1 MGGGGNGAVTADGYE
16 VFLGGD
22 ENVLKRTVSD
32 GGTTLN
38 RLKVTGSYTS
48 TGRIVPNVNYTST
61 ERLLKATR
69 TPAANCKPAS
79 CPTHPLPTVVW
90 PHWPSVCSF
99 NKLSSRLRPLR
110 WLFPESDTV
119 PPSPSLLA
127 PFHAGVTAPE
137 GFSDTLPESPARSL
151 PSALCC
157 FFFFHSQHLM
167 LYETLCIC

>member
-1 MGGGGNGAVTADGYE
+1 MTADGYE

-48 TGRIVPNVNYTST
+48 TGRIVPNVNYTSI

-79 CPTHPLPTVVW
+79 CPTPPLA
-90 PHWPSVCSF
+90 HRGLAALAF
-99 NKLSSRLRPLR
+99 RLFLQQTE
-110 WLFPESDTV
+110 LTPEAFALAV
-119 PPSPSLLA
+119 P
-127 PFHAGVTAPE
+127 
-137 GFSDTLPESPARSL
+137 
-151 PSALCC
+151 
-157 FFFFHSQHLM
+157 
-167 LYETLCIC
+167 